1 MLVLV
6 IHTKIISTG
15 SVLACA
21 SGSGHVSMVER
32 VPGHISHLEGIGGSI
47 EDLCYGH
54 MSDILYSVGEDGKIA
69 VWQ

>member
-1 MLVLV
+1 M
-6 IHTKIISTG
+6 
-15 SVLACA
+15 LACA
-21 SGSGHVSMVER
+21 SGSGHVSMLER

-54 MSDILYSVGEDGKIA
+54 MSDILYSVGENGKIA